1 MVVSLGRETRPLDAE
16 VRMEQTQNTQED
28 PVNPD
33 AACVPTFE
41 CEEIAQ
47 YYGDGL
53 MERPAA
59 DVFDVLYSTG
69 FAQEECTMSSR
80 ATICSAIR
88 RADWCKRVSRL
99 VWHLL
104 VMYEAMEEKPDE

>member
-1 MVVSLGRETRPLDAE
+1 
-16 VRMEQTQNTQED
+16 MEQTQNTQED